1 MAEQQACQGSH
12 PEEKNSQD
20 GKEKLLTGGNKL
32 NSDGKEDIGKVMFPF
47 SLNILVVLISIL
59 YTFGDVIFTAFDAMP
74 NKVNS

>member
-20 GKEKLLTGGNKL
+20 GKEKLLTGENKL

-47 SLNILVVLISIL
+47 SLNILVVLISICKIH
-59 YTFGDVIFTAFDAMP
+59 TFEDVIITALMQCRI
-74 NKVNS
+74 K